1 MAASRG
7 RGIDYHQ
14 PEFRRLGA
22 ARTQHEILTA
32 ARAALKQTRRPI
44 DTPRRATATGTVATI
59 AECAGSGPGIRA
71 WGCARADA

>member
-1 MAASRG
+1 MAAGRG
-7 RGIDYHQ
+7 RGVNYHQ
-14 PEFRRLGA
+14 TQLRRLGA
-22 ARTQHEILTA
+22 ARAQHEIMSST
-32 ARAALKQTRRPI
+32 RATVKQAPRPV